1 MMFQKLLQNSKL
13 KPYLIDKTGYNPMSK
28 NYAALANAVVNAL
41 GGVDNVA
48 AVTHC
53 MTRLR
58 FVVKDEAKID
68 GPELKSI
75 GGVMGVV
82 RNENQCQVIIGNAVS
97 HAYREVVALLPGDMQ
112 PAAPV
117 GKQKLTLKR
126 IGAGILDA
134 LIGTM
139 SPLIPAI
146 IGGSMVKLLAM
157 VLEMS
162 GALPKGSS
170 TLIILTVIGDGAF
183 FFLPLMVAASAAVK
197 FKTNMSLAIAI
208 AGVLVH
214 PSFID
219 LMAKAAQGEHVEF
232 ALVPVTAVKYTYTV
246 IPALVMTWCLSYIE
260 RWVDKITPAV
270 TKNFLKP
277 MLIVLIAAPL
287 AIVLIGPLGIWI
299 GSAISALVYTIHGY
313 LGWLSVAIMGA
324 LWPLLVMTGM
334 HRVFT
339 PTIIQTIAETG
350 KEGMVM
356 PSEIGANLSLGGS
369 SLAVAWKTKNPE
381 LRQTALAAAASAILA
396 GISEPALYGVAVRL
410 KRPLIASLIS
420 GFICGAVAGIAGLA
434 SHSMA
439 APGLFTSVQFFDPAN
454 PMSIVWVFG
463 VMTLAVVLSFILT
476 LLLGFEDIPVEKAAQ
491 KPQAKTSAPV
501 QQAQA

>member
-1 MMFQKLLQNSKL
+1 
-13 KPYLIDKTGYNPMSK
+13 MSK
-28 NYAALANAVVNAL
+28 NYAALANQILTAI
-41 GGVDNVA
+41 GGADNVV

-58 FVVKDEAKID
+58 FVVKDNQRVDA
-68 GPELKSI
+68 PALKALQ
-75 GGVMGVV
+75 GVLGVV
-82 RNENQCQVIIGNAVS
+82 RSDNQCQVIIGNTVS
-97 HAYREVVALLPGDMQ
+97 QAYREVLNLLPGELR
-112 PAAPV
+112 PAEPQ
-117 GKQKLTLKR
+117 GKPPLTLKR

-157 VLEMS
+157 ILEMS
-162 GALPKGSS
+162 GALPKGSP
-170 TLIILTVIGDGAF
+170 TLTILTLIGDGAF

-214 PSFID
+214 PGFI
-219 LMAKAAQGEHVEF
+219 
-232 ALVPVTAVKYTYTV
+232 AVKYTYTV

-260 RWVDKITPAV
+260 RWVDRITPAV

-287 AIVLIGPLGIWI
+287 AILLIGPLGIWI
-299 GSAISALVYTIHGY
+299 GSAISALVYTIHSY
-313 LGWLSVAIMGA
+313 LGWLSVAIMGG

-410 KRPLIASLIS
+410 KRPLVASLIS

-454 PMSIVWVFG
+454 PMTIVWVFG
-463 VMTLAVVLSFILT
+463 VMALSVVLSFVLT
-476 LLLGFEDIPVEKAAQ
+476 LLLGFEDIPVENAAADARQ
-491 KPQAKTSAPV
+491 RQGAATHA
-501 QQAQA
+501 